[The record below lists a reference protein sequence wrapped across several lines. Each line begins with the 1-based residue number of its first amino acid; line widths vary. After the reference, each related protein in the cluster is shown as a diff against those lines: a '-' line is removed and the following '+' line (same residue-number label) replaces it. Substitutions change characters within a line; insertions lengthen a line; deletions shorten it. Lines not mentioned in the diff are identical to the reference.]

1 MKTTLVS
8 LLLVFVMMASLKAQT
23 KDSIIY
29 KTVYS
34 QGFASKKSI
43 EDFEFSDGDKW
54 LISQDG
60 ESGKALKCIDKG
72 SYINPYGGPSVIALL
87 KDKVFTDF
95 VLEMDIMQNGKDFNS
110 LDLCFFFGVVSDS
123 SYCYAQIADKADKQ
137 KHAIFSLNSQKI
149 TRISKRLESGVI
161 WGYNKW
167 HHIKIERLTA
177 LNTVKVYYDDV
188 LLYETTE
195 DPALPGRIGFGS
207 TISALKVD
215 NIKISAPQVQDVTTP
230 IF

>member
-1 MKTTLVS
+1 ML
-8 LLLVFVMMASLKAQT
+8 
-23 KDSIIY
+23 Y
-29 KTVYS
+29 
-34 QGFASKKSI
+34 
-43 EDFEFSDGDKW
+43 E
-54 LISQDG
+54 
-60 ESGKALKCIDKG
+60 
-72 SYINPYGGPSVIALL
+72 VI
-87 KDKVFTDF
+87 T
-95 VLEMDIMQNGKDFNS
+95 DIMQNGKDFNS

-195 DPALPGRIGFGS
+195 
-207 TISALKVD
+207 
-215 NIKISAPQVQDVTTP
+215 VTTATTPYSSGARKAVYKGINRIFNPLVRISP
-230 IF
+230 IAYIDASPPKLRKEENIT